1 MKVSDYIAEF
11 LSHYTSHVFSGQGG
25 CVVHLIDSIELHPH
39 LTLIPCENEQ
49 GAAIAAEAYAR
60 VSGKLGVAIATSGP
74 GACNLIQGIACA
86 YFDSIPVLY
95 ITGQY
100 VSKGLKGDS
109 KVRQLGFQEIETI
122 KIVGPITKEAFLI
135 TKAYEKIWFESVLQ
149 RIIYHIFESRPGPV
163 LVDIPDDIQR
173 ADI

>member
-1 MKVSDYIAEF
+1 MKVSDWIAEF
-11 LSHYTSHVFSGQGG
+11 LSRYTSHVFSGQGG
-25 CVVHLIDSIELHPH
+25 CVVHLIDSIERHPNI
-39 LTLIPCENEQ
+39 TLVPCENEQ
-49 GAAIAAEAYAR
+49 GASIAAEAYAR

-109 KVRQLGFQEIETI
+109 EVRQMGFQEIEVI
-122 KIVGPITKEAFLI
+122 EMVEPIAKEAFLI
-135 TKAYEKIWFESVLQ
+135 TKEIWVKELLQ
-149 RIIYHIFESRPGPV
+149 RAIHCIFKDRPGPV
-163 LVDIPDDIQR
+163 LVDLPDDIQR
-173 ADI
+173 ADINA